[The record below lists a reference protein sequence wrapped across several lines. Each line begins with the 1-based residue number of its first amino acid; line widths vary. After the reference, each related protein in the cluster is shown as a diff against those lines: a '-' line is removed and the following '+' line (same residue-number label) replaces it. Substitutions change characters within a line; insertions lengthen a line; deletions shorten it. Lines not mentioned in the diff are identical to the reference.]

1 LDGTNIFSIFDYNFG
16 RDFGFLA
23 RLFQSL
29 RYPSFDRNT
38 RRREKLNELSK
49 KDNGLYNSFTM
60 KPTSFVLGKS
70 IRQLMSCTALILLA
84 SCASVEKSRYFN
96 NIMDTQ
102 IEQMNTDYDPII
114 QKADILSITVSS
126 LNAEDSKIFNAPNNP
141 SIGGTPT
148 QSGPAAFGYLVG
160 PDGNI
165 TFPVLG
171 NLKAAGITKRQ
182 LTDTITSAL
191 VRKKLLLDP
200 IVIIRSLNFRVT
212 VLGEVGRPGV
222 VPVPNEKI
230 SILEAIGMAGD
241 MTISARRDNVLL
253 IREDEGKKIIRRLN
267 LNSEEIFRSQYFY
280 LKSND
285 VVYIETNKAKVQGS
299 SRLTTLLPVLL
310 SALAFIA
317 VIFTQVKL

>member
-1 LDGTNIFSIFDYNFG
+1 
-16 RDFGFLA
+16 
-23 RLFQSL
+23 
-29 RYPSFDRNT
+29 
-38 RRREKLNELSK
+38 
-49 KDNGLYNSFTM
+49 M

-70 IRQLMSCTALILLA
+70 TGLLAAFSILVLILMA

-102 IEQMNTDYDPII
+102 IEQVNADYDPII
-114 QKADILSITVSS
+114 QKSDILSITVSS

-141 SIGGTPT
+141 YTGGQVPPAN
-148 QSGPAAFGYLVG
+148 GPSAYGYLVDPTG
-160 PDGNI
+160 YI

-171 NLKAAGITKRQ
+171 NLRAAGITKKQ
-182 LTDTITSAL
+182 LTDTITNQL
-191 VRKKLLLDP
+191 VRRKLLLDP

-212 VLGEVGRPGV
+212 VLGEVGKPGV

-267 LNSEEIFRSQYFY
+267 LNSDEIFKSQYFY
-280 LKSND
+280 LKTND
-285 VVYIETNKAKVQGS
+285 VVYIETNKAKVQSS
-299 SRLTTLLPVLL
+299 SRFTALAPVIL
-310 SALAFIA
+310 SALAFLA
-317 VIFTQVKL
+317 VAVQLIHFK